1 MGVLEALK
9 GAPPWVRWLLALIP
23 LRIAM
28 IPVIPILPEEAYHWN
43 FARHLDW
50 SYYDH
55 PPVIAW
61 SIAAGR
67 LVFGDNALGIRA
79 VTLLYSVGTT
89 IVLARLAKKFYGDA
103 AAVWAVIL
111 FTFMPV
117 ALPVSA
123 AGFPDSPLLFFWA
136 LTMAL
141 VWNAIDG
148 TDGRRWLAAGAA
160 LGAAMLS
167 KYTAVML
174 VPAVF
179 LFLVFSKGHRRWLAT
194 AWPYLAGVVALL
206 VFSPVLYWNWKHGW
220 VSFLYQS
227 QGRFDEAR
235 GTSGKPFS
243 FLLFQLLAGFAL
255 TIPLLGSTAVRL
267 FRTTR
272 PEERFLGLCM
282 VPIFL
287 AFWIVSFRRPAHVL
301 WPLPGYL
308 GVLVVMSGAAA
319 EAAGA
324 VTRIYARNR
333 NVLVALS
340 LVVLVAVGIHLA
352 WFLPWLSPFQGP
364 YGWEEV
370 AAKAREVRSTLPESA
385 FYMGLGR
392 KYTCTSQLAYQLNLP
407 YAVHGDNLV
416 GAKALQY
423 TYWADPPA
431 LAGRDAVVVIESRSR
446 ARQYEPIVR
455 TYFDSL
461 EMVGEVVV
469 PIGRRPLKPEDP
481 LTFLLYRARG
491 YRPAVTK

>member
-1 MGVLEALK
+1 VGILAALRA
-9 GAPPWVRWLLALIP
+9 APSWVRWLLAMIP

-28 IPVIPILPEEAYHWN
+28 IPLIPILPEEAYHWN

-50 SYYDH
+50 GYYDH
-55 PPVIAW
+55 PPIIAW

-67 LVFGDNALGIRA
+67 LLFGDTAFGVRS
-79 VTLLYSVGTT
+79 VTLLYAVGTS
-89 IVLARLAKKFYGDA
+89 ILLARMAKRFYGEA

-136 LTMAL
+136 LTMTL

-160 LGAAMLS
+160 LGLAMMS
-167 KYTAVML
+167 KYTAIML

-179 LFLVFSKGHRRWLAT
+179 LYLVMSKEHRRWLASP
-194 AWPYLAGVVALL
+194 WPYLAGVVALV
-206 VFSPVLYWNWKHGW
+206 VFTPVIYWNWKHEW
-220 VSFLYQS
+220 ASFLYQS
-227 QGRFDEAR
+227 QGRFEEAR
-235 GTSGKPFS
+235 GTSGRPFS

-255 TIPLLGSTAVRL
+255 TFPLLGAAAVRV
-267 FRTTR
+267 FRTAR

-308 GVLVVMSGAAA
+308 GVLVVMSGVAADGT
-319 EAAGA
+319 GA
-324 VTRIYARNR
+324 IARIYGRTR
-333 NVLVALS
+333 FGLVSLS
-340 LVVLVAVGIHLA
+340 LLVMLAVGIHLA

-364 YGWEEV
+364 YGWKEV
-370 AAKAREVRSTLPESA
+370 AERAREVRSTMPESA

-392 KYTCTSQLAYQLNLP
+392 KYTCTSQLAWQLNLP
-407 YAVHGDNLV
+407 YEVHGDNLV

-423 TYWADPPA
+423 TYWADPAA
-431 LAGRDAVVVIESRSR
+431 LKGRDAVVVIESPSR

-455 TYFDSL
+455 RCFDSL
-461 EMVGEVVV
+461 ERVGEVVV
-469 PIGRRPLKPEDP
+469 PVGRSPIKPEDP
-481 LTFLLYRARG
+481 LTFVLYRARG
-491 YRPAVTK
+491 YRPPATK

>member
-1 MGVLEALK
+1 VGVLEALK

-28 IPVIPILPEEAYHWN
+28 IPIIPILPEEAYHWN

-50 SYYDH
+50 GYYDH

-67 LVFGDNALGIRA
+67 LVFGDNAFGIRA
-79 VTLLYSVGTT
+79 VTVLYSIGTS
-89 IVLARLAKKFYGDA
+89 IVLARMARRYYGDA

-123 AGFPDSPLLFFWA
+123 AGFPDSPLLFFWSLA
-136 LTMAL
+136 MSLA
-141 VWNAIDG
+141 WNAIEG

-160 LGAAMLS
+160 LGAAMMS
-167 KYTAVML
+167 KYTAVLL
-174 VPAVF
+174 VAGV
-179 LFLVFSKGHRRWLAT
+179 LLYLVLSKAHRRWLAT
-194 AWPYLAGVVALL
+194 PWPYLAGIVALL
-206 VFSPVLYWNWKHGW
+206 VFSPVVYWNWKHEW
-220 VSFLYQS
+220 ASFLYQS
-227 QGRFDEAR
+227 QGRFEEAR
-235 GTSGKPFS
+235 GTSGRPFS

-255 TIPLLGSTAVRL
+255 TLPLLGSAAVRV
-267 FRTTR
+267 FRTKR

-287 AFWIVSFRRPAHVL
+287 TFWIISFRRPAHVL

-308 GVLVVMSGAAA
+308 GIVIVMAGIAA
-319 EAAGA
+319 EGAGPVA
-324 VTRIYARNR
+324 RFYARGR
-333 NVLVALS
+333 NGLIALS
-340 LVVLVAVGIHLA
+340 LVMLVAAGVHLA
-352 WFLPWLSPFQGP
+352 WFLPWLSPLQGP
-364 YGWEEV
+364 YGWEQV

-392 KYTCTSQLAYQLNLP
+392 KYTCTSQLAYQLNQP
-407 YAVHGDNLV
+407 YDVHGDNLV

-423 TYWADPPA
+423 TYWADPSA
-431 LAGRDAVVVIESRSR
+431 LAGRDAVIVIESRSR
-446 ARQYEPIVR
+446 ARQYEPMVSSH
-455 TYFDSL
+455 FDSL
-461 EMVGEVVV
+461 EKVGEVVV
-469 PIGRRPLKPEDP
+469 PVGRRPINPEEP

-491 YRPAVTK
+491 YRPAGTK